1 MMAKKKTSKLTT
13 KRKTKAVAKKPAVA
27 TKRAKKT
34 PVKSKPRK
42 AKTKKQEAKD
52 VTALITVGADVGK
65 LIKSNDRDE
74 LPPWFNAYLA
84 VEVEP
89 DSHTHKAKLQDIG
102 RFLNFFFEV
111 HECYDCDKWTRGLSK
126 RFITWLKKQ
135 KANDSMGNPTDRN
148 LAPSTIERT
157 INTIKTAARW
167 IHRQRPFL
175 ADYPFGKTD
184 TYTAGRPTWKGLKPI
199 DVTRL
204 ISAAEQ
210 LIHIQTRANQRPR
223 RNYAILRVLLH
234 TALRVEEF
242 CSLDRNQYK
251 GKHLLNIQRKGD
263 DVTPKIFLDTPIREV
278 LDDYLSHE
286 RGDGSG
292 PLFQSKTGKRLRT
305 EDIDDVLKRF
315 AAHANATLS
324 KDEQIHVSPHVLRH
338 TRLRQVAREKG
349 IEFAMELSG
358 HKSTK
363 YIWRYIQ
370 ADDDEMEAAMADPWG

>member
-1 MMAKKKTSKLTT
+1 MMPKKKTSKKTA
-13 KRKTKAVAKKPAVA
+13 KRLAGTAAA
-27 TKRAKKT
+27 TRGKKT
-34 PVKSKPRK
+34 PVKAKPRK
-42 AKTKKQEAKD
+42 ATTKRKKKEAKD
-52 VTALITVGADVGK
+52 VTALITVGADLGK
-65 LIKSNDRDE
+65 LIKSSDRDE

-89 DSHTHKAKLQDIG
+89 DSHTHKAKLQDIA
-102 RFLNFFFEV
+102 RFLNFFFEI
-111 HECYDCDKWTRGLSK
+111 HKCYDCDKWTRGLSK

-135 KANDSMGNPTDRN
+135 KANDGLGNPTDRN

-157 INTIKTAARW
+157 LNTIKTAARW

-175 ADYPFGKTD
+175 AGYPFGKTD

-234 TALRVEEF
+234 TALRVDEF

-263 DVTPKIFLDTPIREV
+263 DVTAKIFLDTPVREV
-278 LDDYLSHE
+278 LDDYLEHE

-292 PLFQSKTGKRLRT
+292 PLFQSKTGNRLRT

-315 AAHANATLS
+315 AAHANAKLS
-324 KDEQIHVSPHVLRH
+324 GDEQIHVSPHILRH